1 MKHVIPIDVW
11 QELNQENP
19 DGSGQSAVGR
29 RVWFSSVSGVYDYI
43 LMFQIVRKSNGIC
56 FSRVM
61 SFGSL
66 MCKFKELSHK
76 LHTCSDIVHRLTPDT
91 KSFVPI

>member
-29 RVWFSSVSGVYDYI
+29 RVWFSYVSSVYDYI
-43 LMFQIVRKSNGIC
+43 FVFQIVRKSNGIS

-66 MCKFKELSHK
+66 MWRFKELSDK
-76 LHTCSDIVHRLTPDT
+76 LHTCSYKVHSLIPDS
-91 KSFVPI
+91 K